1 MGVWC
6 WGWGCGGG
14 GEEEEEEREEGEEG
28 GEVHCILISQMMSS
42 GFGRDGHLSSIR
54 RENLSPFLFFPT
66 TLPRTRRA
74 SLFCR
79 NP

>member
-28 GEVHCILISQMMSS
+28 GEVHCIVMFT
-42 GFGRDGHLSSIR
+42 GFGRMNI
-54 RENLSPFLFFPT
+54 
-66 TLPRTRRA
+66 
-74 SLFCR
+74 
-79 NP
+79 